1 MFIPITTLLA
11 IVAFAFLLG
20 MLTSFVMII
29 QAMMRFRK

>member
-1 MFIPITTLLA
+1 MFIPLTTLLV

-29 QAMMRFRK
+29 QAMLRFKK

>member
-1 MFIPITTLLA
+1 MFIPITTLLV

-29 QAMMRFRK
+29 QAMMRLKK